1 MSTRIEAAGL
11 AAGQP
16 DAPSSGGD
24 RRATKPPKQGRG
36 LMSDGRRRSP
46 VAIVVMTALV
56 ALWLLPTIGLLVTSL
71 RDRTEASESGW
82 WTVLYNPANFG
93 FTFDNYRG
101 VLEGTDI
108 GSGFIN
114 SLVVAIP
121 ATVIPIMFAAFAAY
135 AFTFMNFRGK
145 DVLFIAIVAVM
156 VVPIQVAFQ
165 PMLNLLGP
173 RGLGISG
180 EYLAVWL
187 LHTGFGMPLA
197 VYTLRNYMTTLPKTV
212 IESAKIDGAS
222 HFQTFWR
229 LIVPMSVPALAAFA
243 ILQFLWVWNDL
254 LIARLFLGSG
264 ENSTVIVELQGLI
277 GTAGLGQEL
286 LTAGAFISMALPM
299 VVFFGLQRFFV
310 RGLTSG
316 AVKG

>member
-1 MSTRIEAAGL
+1 MSAVREEATTTTRTTTGE
-11 AAGQP
+11 P
-16 DAPSSGGD
+16 EKP
-24 RRATKPPKQGRG
+24 RRTRG
-36 LMSDGRRRSP
+36 LMADGRPRSW
-46 VAIVVMTALV
+46 VSIIGMITLCV
-56 ALWLLPTIGLLVTSL
+56 LWTVPTLGLLVTSL
-71 RDRTEASESGW
+71 RDRTDASQSGW
-82 WTVLYNPANFG
+82 WTILTNPGNAG
-93 FTFDNYRG
+93 FTTDNYRRMF
-101 VLEGTDI
+101 EGTDM

-135 AFTFMNFRGK
+135 AFTFMDFRGK
-145 DVLFIAIVAVM
+145 DFLFISIVAVM

-173 RGLGISG
+173 RGLDVLNQ
-180 EYLAVWL
+180 YFAVWL

-197 VYTLRNYMTTLPKTV
+197 IYTLRNYMTTLPKTV
-212 IESAKIDGAS
+212 IESAKIDGAT

-254 LIARLFLGSG
+254 LIAKLFLGSSG
-264 ENSTVIVELQGLI
+264 NATVIVELQGLI
-277 GTAGLGQEL
+277 GTAGLGTEL
-286 LTAGAFISMALPM
+286 LTAGAFVSMLLPM
-299 VVFFGLQRFFV
+299 VVFFSLQRFFV

>member
-1 MSTRIEAAGL
+1 MTQL
-11 AAGQP
+11 AAAEVAEADHLKSG
-16 DAPSSGGD
+16 DAPKLS
-24 RRATKPPKQGRG
+24 AGR
-36 LMSDGRRRSP
+36 MSDGRSRSY
-46 VAIVVMTALV
+46 VSMVVMFLLCI
-56 ALWLLPTIGLLVTSL
+56 LWTVPTLGLLVTSF
-71 RDRTEASESGW
+71 RDRTDASESGW
-82 WTVLYNPANFG
+82 WTALLNPFG
-93 FTFDNYRG
+93 TGWTTQNYRG
-101 VLEGTDI
+101 VFEGTDI

-135 AFTFMNFRGK
+135 AFTFMDFRGK
-145 DVLFIAIVAVM
+145 DVLFVAIVAVM

-173 RGLGISG
+173 RGLDLIGQ
-180 EYLAVWL
+180 YFAVWL

-197 VYTLRNYMTTLPKTV
+197 IYTLRNYMATLPKTV

-222 HFQTFWR
+222 HYQTFWR

-254 LIARLFLGSG
+254 LVAKLFLGSS
-264 ENSTVIVELQGLI
+264 ENATVIVELQGLI
-277 GTAGLGQEL
+277 GTAGLGREL
-286 LTAGAFISMALPM
+286 LTAGAFISMVLPM

>member
-1 MSTRIEAAGL
+1 MTSDTLVTEAAMT
-11 AAGQP
+11 
-16 DAPSSGGD
+16 STTSGASP
-24 RRATKPPKQGRG
+24 RRTKGV
-36 LMSDGRRRSP
+36 MADGRRRSW
-46 VAIVVMTALV
+46 VAIIGMLLLCL
-56 ALWLLPTIGLLVTSL
+56 LWTLPTLGLLVTSF
-71 RDRTEASESGW
+71 RDRTESTESGW
-82 WTVLYNPANFG
+82 WTILFNPGNAG
-93 FTFDNYRG
+93 WTTENYRR
-101 VLEGTDI
+101 VFEGTDL

-135 AFTFMNFRGK
+135 AFTFMDFRGK
-145 DVLFIAIVAVM
+145 DVLFIGIVAVM

-173 RGLGISG
+173 RGLDISQQFF
-180 EYLAVWL
+180 AVWL

-197 VYTLRNYMTTLPKTV
+197 IYVLRNYMATLPRTV

-254 LIARLFLGSG
+254 LIAKLFLGSG
-264 ENSTVIVELQGLI
+264 PNATVIVELQGLI
-277 GTAGLGQEL
+277 GTAGVGQEL
-286 LTAGAFISMALPM
+286 LTAGAFISMVLPM
-299 VVFFGLQRFFV
+299 LVFFSLQRFFV

>member
-1 MSTRIEAAGL
+1 MSDRMDAVAL
-11 AAGQP
+11 AEHERMEGRQP
-16 DAPSSGGD
+16 
-24 RRATKPPKQGRG
+24 RRRRG
-36 LMSDGRRRSP
+36 LMADGRRRSW
-46 VAIVVMTALV
+46 VSIVVTALLV
-56 ALWLLPTIGLLVTSL
+56 ALWTLPTLGLLVTSF
-71 RDRTEASESGW
+71 RNRTEVSQSGW
-82 WTVLYNPANFG
+82 WTILLNPGNAG
-93 FTFDNYRG
+93 WTTDNYRR
-101 VLEGTDI
+101 VFEGTDL
-108 GSGFIN
+108 GTGFIN

-135 AFTFMNFRGK
+135 AFTFMSFRGK
-145 DVLFIAIVAVM
+145 DVLFIVIVAVM

-165 PMLNLLGP
+165 PLLNLLGP
-173 RGLGISG
+173 RGLQITNQ
-180 EYLAVWL
+180 YFAVWL

-197 VYTLRNYMTTLPKTV
+197 IYVLRNYMTTLPRTV

-222 HFQTFWR
+222 HYQTFWR
-229 LIVPMSVPALAAFA
+229 LIVPMSVPALAAFG

-254 LIARLFLGSG
+254 LIAKLFLGSG

-277 GTAGLGQEL
+277 GTAGVGQEL
-286 LTAGAFISMALPM
+286 LTAGAFVSMVLPM

>member
-1 MSTRIEAAGL
+1 MSAVREEAAM
-11 AAGQP
+11 ASTTTT
-16 DAPSSGGD
+16 DAPE
-24 RRATKPPKQGRG
+24 KPPRSRG
-36 LMSDGRRRSP
+36 LMADGRSRSW
-46 VAIVVMTALV
+46 VSIIGMVLLCV
-56 ALWLLPTIGLLVTSL
+56 LWTVPTLGLLVTSF
-71 RDRTEASESGW
+71 RDRTDASQSGW
-82 WTVLYNPANFG
+82 WTILFNPGNAG
-93 FTFDNYRG
+93 FTTDNYRRMF
-101 VLEGTDI
+101 EGTEM

-135 AFTFMNFRGK
+135 AFTFMDFRGK
-145 DVLFIAIVAVM
+145 DILFISIVAVM

-173 RGLGISG
+173 RGLDVLNQ
-180 EYLAVWL
+180 YFAVWL

-197 VYTLRNYMTTLPKTV
+197 IYTLRNYMTTLPKTV
-212 IESAKIDGAS
+212 IESAKIDGAT
-222 HFQTFWR
+222 HFQTFWK

-254 LIARLFLGSG
+254 LIAKLFLGST

-277 GTAGLGQEL
+277 GTAGLGTEL
-286 LTAGAFISMALPM
+286 LTAGAFVSMVLPM
-299 VVFFGLQRFFV
+299 VVFFALQRFFV

>member
-1 MSTRIEAAGL
+1 
-11 AAGQP
+11 
-16 DAPSSGGD
+16 
-24 RRATKPPKQGRG
+24 
-36 LMSDGRRRSP
+36 MSDGRPRSP
-46 VAIVVMTALV
+46 VSIITMLFLVV
-56 ALWLLPTIGLLVTSL
+56 LWTVPTLGLLVTSF
-71 RDRTEASESGW
+71 RSRTDASETGW
-82 WTVLYNPANFG
+82 WTILFNPGNAG
-93 FTFDNYRG
+93 WTTDNYRR
-101 VLEGTDI
+101 VFEGTDL

-135 AFTFMNFRGK
+135 AFTFMSFRGK
-145 DVLFIAIVAVM
+145 DILFISIVAVM
-156 VVPIQVAFQ
+156 VVPLQVALQ

-173 RGLGISG
+173 RGLDILN
-180 EYLAVWL
+180 EYLAVWI

-197 VYTLRNYMTTLPKTV
+197 IYTLRNYMTTLPKTV
-212 IESAKIDGAS
+212 IESAKIDGAT
-222 HFQTFWR
+222 HFQTFWK

-254 LIARLFLGSG
+254 LIAKIFLGSG
-264 ENSTVIVELQGLI
+264 QNATVIVELQSLI

-286 LTAGAFISMALPM
+286 LTAGAFVSMVLPM
-299 VVFFGLQRFFV
+299 LVFFGLQRFFV